1 MRLNNPCV
9 QNWTYLNRG
18 KLKKKKLWPSPSPSP
33 RRRRR
38 RRRRRRLTFLMFNLR
53 AVFWPA
59 FFGWHPQVALET
71 KVKKMKC
78 LL

>member
-1 MRLNNPCV
+1 MRLNNRCV

-18 KLKKKKLWPSPSPSP
+18 KLKKKKRCG

-38 RRRRRRLTFLMFNLR
+38 CLTLLMFTLR

-71 KVKKMKC
+71 MEKTMMC
-78 LL
+78 LLQTLGVHRTP